1 MRILF
6 GLGGLLV
13 VLAIVAVLSKKQL
26 SAINDIKVP
35 APAGAGVG
43 AGAGTGA
50 GADVQVNPNAALKE
64 QSQQIQQQYKQAIDA
79 AMQQPRAM
87 PDDK

>member
-6 GLGGLLV
+6 GIGGLLV

-26 SAINDIKVP
+26 SAVSEIKVP
-35 APAGAGVG
+35 TPAGASVSV
-43 AGAGTGA
+43 
-50 GADVQVNPNAALKE
+50 DPNATVKE

-79 AMQQPRAM
+79 AVQQPRAM

>member
-26 SAINDIKVP
+26 SAVSDIKVP
-35 APAGAGVG
+35 TPAGAG
-43 AGAGTGA
+43 A
-50 GADVQVNPNAALKE
+50 QVNPNATVKE

-79 AMQQPRAM
+79 AVQQPRAM
-87 PDDK
+87 PDDKTDGK

>member
-26 SAINDIKVP
+26 STVNDIKVP
-35 APAGAGVG
+35 TPAGASVS
-43 AGAGTGA
+43 
-50 GADVQVNPNAALKE
+50 VNPNATVKE

-79 AMQQPRAM
+79 AVQQPRAM

>member
-1 MRILF
+1 MRTLF

-26 SAINDIKVP
+26 SAVNDTKLP
-35 APAGAGVG
+35 TPTDASA
-43 AGAGTGA
+43 T
-50 GADVQVNPNAALKE
+50 VNPNATVKE

-79 AMQQPRAM
+79 AVQQPRAM

>member
-6 GLGGLLV
+6 GIGGLLV

-26 SAINDIKVP
+26 SAVSEIKIPQPV
-35 APAGAGVG
+35 GVG
-43 AGAGTGA
+43 AGADA
-50 GADVQVNPNAALKE
+50 GAAGAVPSPNANATVKE

-79 AMQQPRAM
+79 AMQQPRAL